1 MEDRP
6 PDPVPPSQWSPYG
19 EPSPSAPVIP
29 WEQPGVP
36 WTNGLVETIKLL
48 ITRPREAFERMPLTG
63 DLLRPFVFAILLGW
77 IGTIFGT
84 IWQVAFQGAF
94 PRHSGE
100 PMPALF
106 MPILALF
113 APVFIV
119 FGLFVSAA
127 FYHVMLLIL
136 GGARSG
142 FAATLRVLCYSQA
155 PQVFQLLPIC
165 GTMIA
170 GVATLFLMI
179 QGLAV
184 AHRISLGKAALAVLL
199 PAVLCC
205 ACAGILM
212 VTVGATIFSRY
223 MHGFNP

>member
-1 MEDRP
+1 
-6 PDPVPPSQWSPYG
+6 
-19 EPSPSAPVIP
+19 VIP

-36 WTNGLVETIKLL
+36 WTTGLVETIKLL
-48 ITRPREAFERMPLTG
+48 IAKPREAFERMPLTG

-94 PRHSGE
+94 PRTSGE

-127 FYHVMLLIL
+127 IYHVMLLIV
-136 GGARSG
+136 GGARGG
-142 FAATLRVLCYSQA
+142 FQATLRVLCYSQA

-165 GTMIA
+165 GVMIT

-184 AHRISLGKAALAVLL
+184 AHRISLGKSALAVLL

-205 ACAGILM
+205 TCVCVLLF
-212 VTVGATIFSRY
+212 TVGAAFLARY
-223 MHGFNP
+223 AHGFNP